1 MALIQESHLR
11 KRDVNR
17 LQNKYFKVAALSSD
31 DTKTKGSI
39 VLLSRK
45 CVLTVDKSIKDLSGR
60 ISYICTTIR
69 SRKIAFVLV
78 YAPSTYDESFFPLL
92 TNEFLS
98 LNEYSLII
106 GGDINAVDLNRD
118 R

>member
-1 MALIQESHLR
+1 MAELSILSVNIRELKGPIKQAKFLDYLRRKNIDVALIQESHLKHTR

-17 LQNKYFKVAALSSD
+17 LQNKYFKVAASSGD

-45 CVLTVDKSIKDLSGR
+45 SALTVDKSSKDSSGR

-69 SRKIAFVLV
+69 SRKIAFV
-78 YAPSTYDESFFPLL
+78 S
-92 TNEFLS
+92 NQ
-98 LNEYSLII
+98 
-106 GGDINAVDLNRD
+106 
-118 R
+118 